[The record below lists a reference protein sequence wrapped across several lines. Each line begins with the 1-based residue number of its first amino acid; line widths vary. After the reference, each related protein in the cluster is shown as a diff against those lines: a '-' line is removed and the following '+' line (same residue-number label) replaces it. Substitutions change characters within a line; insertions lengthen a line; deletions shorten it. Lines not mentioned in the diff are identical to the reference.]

1 MVEFPYKFTKGGS
14 LMDEVKILAMLQ
26 EISEKFDT
34 MNDLLQRIESNTS
47 STESNTSYMYGAKS
61 EIEDL
66 NTKAQKIINIIE
78 Q

>member
-47 STESNTSYMYGAKS
+47 STESNTSCMYGAKS